1 MQKQGKVSVLKPKN
15 RDNLDNINLKEQK
28 IIQKSVLPI
37 LHHNIINLPL
47 LKIYKNYNKI
57 K

>member
-1 MQKQGKVSVLKPKN
+1 MSVLKPKN

-28 IIQKSVLPI
+28 ITLKSILPI
-37 LHHNIINLPL
+37 LHHNIIKPPL